1 MASVSI
7 ATVAVNV
14 LLLGALYALVAIG
27 FTLIFGVGGVL
38 NLAHGASITIGA
50 YTAFYTVQ
58 LGSQLGLG
66 SGVGIYIGAVAA
78 LVGSALFNL
87 ALYKYLIKP
96 VGDNPV
102 AVLILT
108 LVMSLVIEQVFLAL
122 AGAQEVT
129 IPGFVTG
136 QVPIL
141 GGIQA
146 NRVLGFVLSWVLIG
160 ALFYFV
166 NRTKQ
171 GQAILATSMSKKGSA
186 LVGIDP
192 DRTYIYTWLIAGA
205 LAGVAGLFL
214 GSFQSVQPLMG
225 RSPLLLSFSI
235 VVLGGLGSIR
245 GSVIGAYFI
254 SMLDQLT
261 IFYVSERLA
270 GLAGLV
276 VLVVVLLVRPKGLF
290 GRELAEG

>member
-7 ATVAVNV
+7 ATVAANV

-38 NLAHGASITIGA
+38 NLAHGASITLGA
-50 YTAFYTVQ
+50 YSAYYAVQ
-58 LGSQLGLG
+58 FGLG
-66 SGVGIYIGAVAA
+66 IYVGA
-78 LVGSALFNL
+78 LLALAIPALFNL
-87 ALYKYLIKP
+87 ALYKGLIKP

-108 LVMSLVIEQVFLAL
+108 LVLSLVVEQVFLAL
-122 AGAQEVT
+122 AGAQPVT
-129 IPGFVTG
+129 IPGFVSG
-136 QVPIL
+136 QIDIL
-141 GGIQA
+141 GNGLSA

-160 ALFYFV
+160 GLFFFV

-186 LVGIDP
+186 LVGINP
-192 DRTYIYTWLIAGA
+192 DRTYTYTWIIAGV

-214 GSFQSVQPLMG
+214 GSFQSLQPLMG
-225 RSPLLLSFSI
+225 RNPLLLSFSI

-261 IFYVSERLA
+261 IFYVSDRLA
-270 GLAGLV
+270 GLSGLV

>member
-7 ATVAVNV
+7 ATVAANV

-38 NLAHGASITIGA
+38 NLAHGASITLGA
-50 YTAFYTVQ
+50 YSAYYAVQ
-58 LGSQLGLG
+58 FGLG
-66 SGVGIYIGAVAA
+66 IYVGGLVALAVP
-78 LVGSALFNL
+78 ALFNY
-87 ALYKYLIKP
+87 ALYKGLIKP
-96 VGDNPV
+96 AGENPV

-108 LVMSLVIEQVFLAL
+108 LVLSLVVEQVFLAI
-122 AGAQEVT
+122 AGAQPVT
-129 IPGFVTG
+129 IPGFVDG
-136 QVPIL
+136 QVAIL
-141 GGIQA
+141 GGLEA

-160 ALFYFV
+160 GLFYFV

-186 LVGIDP
+186 LVGINP
-192 DRTYIYTWLIAGA
+192 DRTYTYTWIIAGL

-214 GSFQSVQPLMG
+214 GSFQSLNPLMG

-254 SMLDQLT
+254 SLLDQLT
-261 IFYVSERLA
+261 IFYVSDRLA
-270 GLAGLV
+270 GLSGLV

>member
-7 ATVAVNV
+7 ATVAANV
-14 LLLGALYALVAIG
+14 LLLGALYSLVAIG

-38 NLAHGASITIGA
+38 NLAHGASITLGA
-50 YTAFYTVQ
+50 YSAYYAVQ
-58 LGSQLGLG
+58 FGLG
-66 SGVGIYIGAVAA
+66 IYVGGLVALAVP
-78 LVGSALFNL
+78 ALFNY
-87 ALYKYLIKP
+87 ALYKGLIKP
-96 VGDNPV
+96 AGENPV

-108 LVMSLVIEQVFLAL
+108 LVLSLVVEQVFLAI
-122 AGAQEVT
+122 AGAQPVT
-129 IPGFVTG
+129 IPGFVDG
-136 QVPIL
+136 QVAIL
-141 GGIQA
+141 GGLEA

-160 ALFYFV
+160 GLFYFV

-186 LVGIDP
+186 LVGINP
-192 DRTYIYTWLIAGA
+192 DRTYTYTWIIAGL

-214 GSFQSVQPLMG
+214 GSFQSLNPLMG

-254 SMLDQLT
+254 SLLDQLT
-261 IFYVSERLA
+261 IFYVSDRLA
-270 GLAGLV
+270 GLSGLV

>member
-1 MASVSI
+1 
-7 ATVAVNV
+7 VA
-14 LLLGALYALVAIG
+14 
-27 FTLIFGVGGVL
+27 
-38 NLAHGASITIGA
+38 
-50 YTAFYTVQ
+50 
-58 LGSQLGLG
+58 
-66 SGVGIYIGAVAA
+66 
-78 LVGSALFNL
+78 
-87 ALYKYLIKP
+87 
-96 VGDNPV
+96 
-102 AVLILT
+102 
-108 LVMSLVIEQVFLAL
+108 
-122 AGAQEVT
+122 
-129 IPGFVTG
+129 
-136 QVPIL
+136 IL
-141 GGIQA
+141 GGLEA

-160 ALFYFV
+160 GLFYFV

-186 LVGIDP
+186 LVGINP
-192 DRTYIYTWLIAGA
+192 DRTYTYTWIIAGV

-214 GSFQSVQPLMG
+214 GSFQSLNPLMG

-261 IFYVSERLA
+261 IFYVSDRLA
-270 GLAGLV
+270 GLSGLV

>member
-166 NRTKQ
+166 NRTRQ

>member
-7 ATVAVNV
+7 ATVAANV

-38 NLAHGASITIGA
+38 NLAHGASITLGA
-50 YTAFYTVQ
+50 YTAYYTVQ
-58 LGSQLGLG
+58 LGADLGLG
-66 SGVGIYIGAVAA
+66 SGVGIYLGAAAA
-78 LVGSALFNL
+78 LVLTALFNL
-87 ALYKYLIKP
+87 GLYKGLIKP

-108 LVMSLVIEQVFLAL
+108 LVLSLVVEQVFLAV
-122 AGAQEVT
+122 AGAQPVT
-129 IPGFVTG
+129 IPGFVDG
-136 QVPIL
+136 QVAIL
-141 GGIQA
+141 GGLEA

-160 ALFYFV
+160 GLFYFV

-186 LVGIDP
+186 LVGINP
-192 DRTYIYTWLIAGA
+192 DRTYTYTWLIAGL

-214 GSFQSVQPLMG
+214 GSFQSLNPLMG

-254 SMLDQLT
+254 SLLDQLT
-261 IFYVSERLA
+261 IFYVSDRLA
-270 GLAGLV
+270 GLSGLV
-276 VLVVVLLVRPKGLF
+276 VLVVVLLVRPEGLF

>member
-7 ATVAVNV
+7 ATVVVNV
-14 LLLGALYALVAIG
+14 LLLGALYSLVAIG

-38 NLAHGASITIGA
+38 NLAHGASITLGA
-50 YTAFYTVQ
+50 YSAYYAVQ
-58 LGSQLGLG
+58 FGLG
-66 SGVGIYIGAVAA
+66 IYAGAVVA
-78 LVGSALFNL
+78 LLVPAVFNL
-87 ALYKYLIKP
+87 ALYKGIIKP

-108 LVMSLVIEQVFLAL
+108 LVMTLVVEQVFLAI
-122 AGAQEVT
+122 AGAQAVT

-136 QVPIL
+136 QVPVL
-141 GGIQA
+141 GGIEA

-160 ALFYFV
+160 GLFFFV
-166 NRTKQ
+166 NRTKT
-171 GQAILATSMSKKGSA
+171 GQAVLATSMSKKGSA

-192 DRTYIYTWLIAGA
+192 DRTYTYTWLIAGA

-214 GSFQSVQPLMG
+214 GSFQSLTPLMG
-225 RSPLLLSFSI
+225 RNPLLLSFAI

-254 SMLDQLT
+254 SLLDQLT

-276 VLVVVLLVRPKGLF
+276 VLVVVLLVRPQGLF

>member
-7 ATVAVNV
+7 ATVAANV

-38 NLAHGASITIGA
+38 NLAHGASITLGA
-50 YTAFYTVQ
+50 YGAYYTVE
-58 LGSQLGLG
+58 LGLG
-66 SGVGIYIGAVAA
+66 IYAGAVVA
-78 LVGSALFNL
+78 LLLPALFNL
-87 ALYKYLIKP
+87 ALYKGLIKP
-96 VGDNPV
+96 VGDNAV

-108 LVMSLVIEQVFLAL
+108 LVLSLVVEQVFLAV
-122 AGAQEVT
+122 AGAQPVT
-129 IPGFVTG
+129 IPGFLDG
-136 QVPIL
+136 QVAVL
-141 GGIQA
+141 GGIEA

-186 LVGIDP
+186 LVGINP
-192 DRTYIYTWLIAGA
+192 DRTYTYTWIIAGL

-214 GSFQSVQPLMG
+214 GSFQSLNPLMG

-254 SMLDQLT
+254 SLLDQLT
-261 IFYVSERLA
+261 IFYVSDRLA
-270 GLAGLV
+270 GLSGLV

>member
-50 YTAFYTVQ
+50 YTAYYTVQ

-66 SGVGIYIGAVAA
+66 SGIGIYVGAVAA
-78 LVGSALFNL
+78 LVLSALFNL

-108 LVMSLVIEQVFLAL
+108 LVMSLVVEQVFLAV

-160 ALFYFV
+160 LLFYFV

-192 DRTYIYTWLIAGA
+192 DRTYTYTWLIAGA
-205 LAGVAGLFL
+205 LAGVAGLFI

-254 SMLDQLT
+254 SLLDQLT